1 MVADIRDEAAAVEH
15 VHDLVRRAGTSF
27 YWAMQIL
34 PKPKRNAMFAIY
46 AFCRAVDDIA
56 DEPAAVADKLAG
68 LADWRREI
76 EALYGGH
83 PSHPITRAL
92 AGPLMRY
99 GLAKDDFLAVMRG
112 MEMDA
117 NGPIRAP
124 AMAEL
129 ELYCD
134 RVAGAV
140 GLLLMAVFECPD
152 PRGRDFALAT
162 GRALQLTNILRDLA
176 EDAEDGRLYLPRELL
191 DAAGIE
197 NSSPSRVLADPAVAR
212 ACAGLARAALAHF
225 DEADALFRAM
235 APGART
241 SLRPARIMTAV
252 YRRLFERLLARGWE
266 RIDEPVR
273 LSKLERLWIALH
285 VGVLV
290 R

>member
-1 MVADIRDEAAAVEH
+1 
-15 VHDLVRRAGTSF
+15 
-27 YWAMQIL
+27 MQIL
-34 PKPKRNAMFAIY
+34 PRPKRDAMFAIY

-56 DEPAAVADKLAG
+56 DEPAAVSDKLAG

-76 EALYGGH
+76 EALYAGH
-83 PSHPITRAL
+83 PAHPITRAL
-92 AGPLMRY
+92 ARPLTRY
-99 GLAKDDFLAVMRG
+99 RLAKDDFIEVVRG

-124 AMAEL
+124 SMAEL

-140 GLLLMAVFECPD
+140 GLLSMSVFECPD
-152 PRGRDFALAT
+152 PRARDFALAT
-162 GRALQLTNILRDLA
+162 GQALQLTNILRDLA

-191 DAAGIE
+191 DQAGIDGDL
-197 NSSPSRVLADPAVAR
+197 PARVLADPAVAQ
-212 ACAGLARAALAHF
+212 ACAGLARVADRQF
-225 DEADALFRAM
+225 DNADALYMAM
-235 APGART
+235 APGSSA

-252 YRRLFERLLARGWE
+252 YRRLFERLAARGWE

-273 LSKLERLWIALH
+273 LGKLEKLWIAFRPGIL
-285 VGVLV
+285 G